1 MSKSTITTT
10 PAVDTVDTVVITPVT
25 KIETNIVSLRIAA
38 VESEVKNYGARREY
52 ANGINTIADGVAWYR
67 DGVALPK
74 AVDAEKKEYYKA
86 LKAIGY
92 SNPSNAWRMVKAYAL
107 ENALEFGLFGE
118 VAPEVGEGEGEGE
131 VAAESNTRET
141 RSMTLRFVVELT
153 LLHKAAEKKRTE
165 NSEEYTTKV
174 SAAHAK
180 IIEALKCMGVEI
192 GI

>member
-10 PAVDTVDTVVITPVT
+10 PAVDTVVITPVT
-25 KIETNIVSLRIAA
+25 KIEANIVSLRQRA
-38 VESEVKNYGARREY
+38 VESESTVYGARRDY
-52 ANGINTIADGVAWYR
+52 AKGINGLSDIAWYR

-74 AVDAEKKEYYKA
+74 AVQDEKNEYYKA

-118 VAPEVGEGEGEGE
+118 VAPEAGEGEGEGEGE

-153 LLHKAAEKKRTE
+153 LLHKAAEKKRAE
-165 NSEEYTTKV
+165 NSEEYTDKV
-174 SAAHAK
+174 KNAHGF
-180 IIEALKCMGVEI
+180 IVDALKAMGVEI